1 MSLSLWLALVGACL
15 VISLTPGAG
24 AINTMANSLGSGWA
38 RSIWGILGQQ
48 AALVLHVAIVAA
60 GAGALV
66 SRSHT
71 AFEVIRYVGA
81 AYLVFLGVRQFRA
94 QSGHDDDAG
103 AERVV
108 EGAWPMFRRGLLVN
122 LTNPKAIVFFLAF
135 VPQFVRADRTL
146 VPQYATLVATVVAVD
161 VLVMWGVFAPAARG
175 LARVIAR
182 EDGRRVVNRVFGG
195 LFVGVGLLLATV

>member
-60 GAGALV
+60 GVGALV

-71 AFEVIRYVGA
+71 AFEIIRYVGA
-81 AYLVFLGVRQFRA
+81 AYLVYLGVRQFRA
-94 QSGHDDDAG
+94 RPGSDDG
-103 AERVV
+103 ATERVV
-108 EGAWPMFRRGLLVN
+108 EGVWPMFRRGLLVN

-135 VPQFVRADRTL
+135 VPQFVRPDRPL
-146 VPQYATLVATVVAVD
+146 VPQYAVLVATVVAVD
-161 VLVMWGVFAPAARG
+161 VLVMWCVFAPAARG

-195 LFVGVGLLLATV
+195 LFVGVGVLLATV

>member
-24 AINTMANSLGSGWA
+24 AINTMSNALGSGWA

-60 GAGALV
+60 GVGALV

-71 AFEVIRYVGA
+71 AFETIRYVGA
-81 AYLVFLGVRQFRA
+81 AYLVYLGVRQLRA
-94 QSGHDDDAG
+94 RPGSDDSTT
-103 AERVV
+103 ERVV
-108 EGAWPMFRRGLLVN
+108 EGVWPMFRRGLFVN

-135 VPQFVRADRTL
+135 VPQFVRPDRPL
-146 VPQYATLVATVVAVD
+146 VPQYAVLVATVVAVD

-195 LFVGVGLLLATV
+195 LFVGVGVLLATV

>member
-1 MSLSLWLALVGACL
+1 MNLSLWFALVGACL

-60 GAGALV
+60 GVGALV

-71 AFEVIRYVGA
+71 AFEIIRYVGA
-81 AYLVFLGVRQFRA
+81 AYLVYLGVRQLRA
-94 QSGHDDDAG
+94 RPGPDSAT

-108 EGAWPMFRRGLLVN
+108 EGVWPMFRRGLLVN

-135 VPQFVRADRTL
+135 VPQFVRPDRPL
-146 VPQYATLVATVVAVD
+146 VPQYGVLVATVVVVD
-161 VLVMWGVFAPAARG
+161 VLVMWCVFAPAARG
-175 LARVIAR
+175 LARVVAR
-182 EDGRRVVNRVFGG
+182 EDGRRVINRVFGG
-195 LFVGVGLLLATV
+195 LFVGVGVLLATV